1 MLSLSG
7 SLALWEMGNKTHE
20 LSCLGIWVEQQG
32 TDELCLTEMVS
43 EQAIVTHI
51 WIALNTKS

>member
-1 MLSLSG
+1 MLSPSG
-7 SLALWEMGNKTHE
+7 SLALWEKGNKTHE
-20 LSCLGIWVEQQG
+20 LGCLGIQVEQQG

-43 EQAIVTHI
+43 EQALVIHI